1 MFKITNNSNVQQPDN
16 KMLGVSSVYNGQEI
30 KSTSINNDTFLAI
43 TVHDLKTPVSAQ
55 IHALEFLLTNS
66 VPDTIRQ
73 EILTDILGSAKYMK
87 TLVGN
92 ILSKYKCENK
102 RLTLYKT
109 KASLEKLT
117 AQCIEELKYLFCG
130 KNIKVKI
137 NSSIKNIETEFD
149 VTEIKRVIHNLLINA
164 ITYGAADTEIL
175 INLNTSNNTVVFSI
189 VNQGLG
195 INPED
200 FDKIFEEFESFSL
213 YGKST
218 GLGLYISKLITEAH
232 GGKIFAESK
241 NNEFTKITF
250 TLPCKQQI

>member
-1 MFKITNNSNVQQPDN
+1 MFKISNNSEIKNDVN
-16 KMLGVSSVYNGQEI
+16 KILDIPASIYNEQEI
-30 KSTSINNDTFLAI
+30 KSETFLAMA
-43 TVHDLKTPVSAQ
+43 VHDLKTPVSAQ

-66 VPDTIRQ
+66 VPDTVRQ

-87 TLVGN
+87 TLAGN
-92 ILSKYKCENK
+92 ILSKYKCENN

-117 AQCIEELKYLFCG
+117 AQCVEELKYLFCD

-175 INLNTSNNTVVFSI
+175 INLHVSNNTVVFSI

-200 FDKIFEEFESFSL
+200 FDKIFEEFESF
-213 YGKST
+213 GKST